1 VDRSYDFTR
10 PMPGRAGCNNKEDG
24 VMDDWAKQRLE
35 ELKAAAPAKRNK
47 ATPSVMLSLSW
58 AAEAAIATK
67 SLKAMVWVWLV
78 HRVWQTKNPTVAVP
92 NGALAKYGI
101 SRKVKSLALR
111 QLEAAGLIA
120 IERRPRKTPT
130 VTLRRQ

>member
-1 VDRSYDFTR
+1 
-10 PMPGRAGCNNKEDG
+10 
-24 VMDDWAKQRLE
+24 MDDWAKKKRLA
-35 ELKAAAPAKRNK
+35 ELEAAAPTKHKK
-47 ATPSVMLSLSW
+47 AAPSVMLLLSW

-67 SLKAMVWVWLV
+67 SRKAMVWVWLV
-78 HRVWQTKNPTVAVP
+78 YRAWQTKNPTVAVP

-120 IERRPRKTPT
+120 IEGRPRKTPT
-130 VTLRRQ
+130 VTLRRL

>member
-1 VDRSYDFTR
+1 
-10 PMPGRAGCNNKEDG
+10 MPWPADGDNKEDS
-24 VMDDWAKQRLE
+24 VMDDWAKQRLA
-35 ELKAAAPAKRNK
+35 ELNAAAPVKRNK
-47 ATPSVMLSLSW
+47 TTPSVMLSLSW

-78 HRVWQTKNPTVAVP
+78 YRAWQTKNPTVAVP

-130 VTLRRQ
+130 VTLRRL